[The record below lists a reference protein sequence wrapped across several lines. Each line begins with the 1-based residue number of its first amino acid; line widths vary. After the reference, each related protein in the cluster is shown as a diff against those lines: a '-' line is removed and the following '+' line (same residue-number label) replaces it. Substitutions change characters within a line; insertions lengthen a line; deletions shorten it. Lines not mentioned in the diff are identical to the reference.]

1 MKSYDELR
9 EENRLL
15 RQMLE
20 QYRHTGALPQE
31 TPDTGYVGTHAE
43 QVHRKAFSM
52 SGGYFSYLAGNFR
65 ETAVYRLYRRLYRL
79 FRPTMVVVRIIRYL
93 LIFFTMLQA
102 SVVLLAVAAVSLV
115 CLPFFLLAML
125 FVYLRYLLERGR
137 RNEEMKKAILSKKVL
152 VFFEEQGK
160 ERAFFDANM
169 REMSESYTVF
179 VVQGGGGFFG
189 SVAKGAQGKKARFL
203 TALRA
208 GDSYY
213 RLTPRYYFYLR
224 RRYFDMAE
232 MTAIS
237 Y

>member
-1 MKSYDELR
+1 MKSYDELQ

-15 RQMLE
+15 RQQLE
-20 QYRHTGALPQE
+20 HYRHTGGIAAEPS
-31 TPDTGYVGTHAE
+31 DTACVGTPME
-43 QVHRKAFSM
+43 SSHRRAFST
-52 SGGYFSYLAGNFR
+52 SGGYLSYLAGNFR

-125 FVYLRYLLERGR
+125 FVYLRYLMERR
-137 RNEEMKKAILSKKVL
+137 RKNAEMKRAILSKKVL

-160 ERAFFDANM
+160 ERPFFDANM
-169 REMSESYTVF
+169 REMSGSYTVL

-189 SVAKGAQGKKARFL
+189 SVAKNAEGKRARFL
-203 TALRA
+203 TALGA
-208 GDSYY
+208 GESYY

-224 RRYFDMAE
+224 KRYFDKAE